1 MVFEEYDDSA
11 TGARAVCYGRIHSI
25 IEHDM
30 YPGCPDTL
38 RHVLIEC
45 DWFTPTGVS
54 TASGLLQVSKDEP
67 LSRANRWL
75 FLHNMHRA
83 NVVLW
88 PSYSHT
94 PTFAIIP
101 DTYAVIEHTV
111 LDSRRR
117 RRFRMYNSDEEE
129 EEEL

>member
-1 MVFEEYDDSA
+1 MA
-11 TGARAVCYGRIHSI
+11 ILTQ
-25 IEHDM
+25 HD
-30 YPGCPDTL
+30 
-38 RHVLIEC
+38 
-45 DWFTPTGVS
+45 
-54 TASGLLQVSKDEP
+54 
-67 LSRANRWL
+67 
-75 FLHNMHRA
+75 RA

-111 LDSRRR
+111 TVLDIVDDADDLEC
-117 RRFRMYNSDEEE
+117 SDEEE